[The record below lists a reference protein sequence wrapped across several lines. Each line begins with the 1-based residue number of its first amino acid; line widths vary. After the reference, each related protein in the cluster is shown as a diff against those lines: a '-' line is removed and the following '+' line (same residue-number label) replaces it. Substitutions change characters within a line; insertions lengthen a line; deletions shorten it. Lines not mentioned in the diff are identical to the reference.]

1 MMSEKKKF
9 PKKYLGYF
17 IKTQV
22 YFLEK
27 NIAYLEQVKEKLQG
41 SDDQKKYKNYSKV
54 LRHFLKEQMKELSK

>member
-1 MMSEKKKF
+1 MMSVK
-9 PKKYLGYF
+9 KKYLSYLT
-17 IKTQV
+17 KTPV
-22 YFLEK
+22 YILEK